1 MGRSAGREGVMA
13 IDPVCGMTVDE
24 KTAPATAVH
33 NGTTYY
39 FCAPGCKRTFEKDP
53 EAVLRRGPKGMG
65 HQAAQMV
72 TMVPL
77 RPKSADEGR
86 GESKIH
92 ELGKSATLTI
102 PIEGMS
108 CASCVAK
115 IEHGLSAVPGVSRA
129 TVNLATEQATVEYQP
144 GVTDPAA
151 IKETIRSLGYTPVLP
166 ASPSAAPSLTLPLE
180 GRRAGGGP

>member
-33 NGTTYY
+33 NGTSYY

-53 EAVLRRGPKGMG
+53 EAVLHGGPKGMG
-65 HQAAQMV
+65 STVAAPQLV
-72 TMVPL
+72 TMMPTRAKSVESKAPL
-77 RPKSADEGR
+77 TPTLSLQGR
-86 GESKIH
+86 GQVTEPAK
-92 ELGKSATLTI
+92 TLTI

-115 IEHGLSAVPGVSRA
+115 IEHGLSTIPGVSRA
-129 TVNLATEQATVEYQP
+129 AVNLATEKATVEYQQ
-144 GVTDPAA
+144 GATDPTA
-151 IKETIRSLGYTPVLP
+151 IAETIRSLGYT
-166 ASPSAAPSLTLPLE
+166 
-180 GRRAGGGP
+180 